1 MKEKKHKNKLEETR
15 MKKIKSTAM
24 LLAFAIL
31 LGLAALLPAATS
43 ASKPITVTVNGK
55 TVEFPD
61 VQPFVD
67 ANGRTF
73 VPVRFVS
80 EELNCE
86 VEWHPDTRT
95 VTIDRG
101 RINAKLTIGKKE
113 ITVLG
118 VTKTMNTAAQV
129 QNGRTLVPARFVAEA
144 FGCEVEWDG
153 ATRVVKITDP
163 GKDVYKIGTF
173 SIEIE
178 ESDRLSRNSVG
189 GVVVVKKSGLSLAEG
204 DSDGRPVLRVAITI
218 NENSNVDVP
227 KQRQEIEVILKQCL
241 SVKLVDEVIAY
252 AANLKT
258 IHDELDTKVW
268 GEGRYRVVV
277 GGGYGAIFMM
287 IYIN

>member
-1 MKEKKHKNKLEETR
+1 
-15 MKKIKSTAM
+15 MKKTRSTAV

-31 LGLAALLPAATS
+31 LGLAAMLPANTS

-144 FGCEVEWDG
+144 FGCEVEWNG
-153 ATRVVKITDP
+153 ATRIVKITDP
-163 GKDVYKIGTF
+163 GKDVYRIGTF
-173 SIEIE
+173 AIEIE

-204 DSDGRPVLRVAITI
+204 RSDGKPVLRITMPI
-218 NENSNVDVP
+218 YENAAVNVP
-227 KQRQEIEVILKQCL
+227 EQRREVETILKQCL
-241 SVKLVDEVIAY
+241 SIKLADEVMAY
-252 AANLKT
+252 VANIRT
-258 IHDELDTKVW
+258 IEDELSAKKWV
-268 GEGRYRVVV
+268 EGRYEVYTSGRLGVISIMV
-277 GGGYGAIFMM
+277 
-287 IYIN
+287 YIN

>member
-1 MKEKKHKNKLEETR
+1 
-15 MKKIKSTAM
+15 MKKTRSTAV
-24 LLAFAIL
+24 LLAFALL
-31 LGLAALLPAATS
+31 LGLAAMLPAATS
-43 ASKPITVTVNGK
+43 ASKPITVTINGK

-95 VTIDRG
+95 VTINRG

-144 FGCEVEWDG
+144 FGCEVEWNG
-153 ATRVVKITDP
+153 ETRVVRITDP

-178 ESDRLSRNSVG
+178 ESDSLWTNSVG
-189 GVVVVKKSGLSLAEG
+189 GLVVSKEFGLILGEG
-204 DSDGRPVLRVAITI
+204 RSDGKPVLRITMPI
-218 NENSNVDVP
+218 YENADVNVP
-227 KQRQEIEVILKQCL
+227 EQRREVEAILKQCL
-241 SVKLVDEVIAY
+241 SIKLADEVMAY
-252 AANLKT
+252 VANVRT
-258 IHDELDTKVW
+258 VEDELSAKKWV
-268 GEGRYRVVV
+268 EGRYEVYTSGRLGVISIMV
-277 GGGYGAIFMM
+277 
-287 IYIN
+287 YIN

>member
-1 MKEKKHKNKLEETR
+1 
-15 MKKIKSTAM
+15 MKKTRSTAM
-24 LLAFAIL
+24 LLTLAIL
-31 LGLAALLPAATS
+31 LGLAAMLPATTS

-55 TVEFPD
+55 TVDFPD

-144 FGCEVEWDG
+144 FGCDVEWNG

-173 SIEIE
+173 AIEIE
-178 ESDRLSRNSVG
+178 ESDILHRNSVG
-189 GVVVVKKSGLSLAEG
+189 GLEVVKKSGLMLGEG
-204 DSDGRPVLRVAITI
+204 RSDGKPVLRVTMPVD
-218 NENSNVDVP
+218 ENAAVNVAE
-227 KQRQEIEVILKQCL
+227 QRKEIEAILKQCL
-241 SVKLVDEVIAY
+241 SIKLVDEVMAY
-252 AANLKT
+252 TANLKT
-258 IHDELDTKVW
+258 IHDYLDTRIW
-268 GEGRYRVVV
+268 DEGRYRAVV

>member
-1 MKEKKHKNKLEETR
+1 
-15 MKKIKSTAM
+15 MKKTRSTAV

-31 LGLAALLPAATS
+31 LGLAAMLPANTS

-144 FGCEVEWDG
+144 FGCEVEWNG
-153 ATRVVKITDP
+153 ATRIVKITDP
-163 GKDVYKIGTF
+163 GKDVYRIGTF
-173 SIEIE
+173 AIEIE

-204 DSDGRPVLRVAITI
+204 RSDGKPVLRITMPI
-218 NENSNVDVP
+218 YENAAVNVP
-227 KQRQEIEVILKQCL
+227 EQRREVEAILKQCL
-241 SVKLVDEVIAY
+241 SIKLADEVMAY
-252 AANLKT
+252 VANIRT
-258 IHDELDTKVW
+258 IEDELSAKKWV
-268 GEGRYRVVV
+268 EGRYEVYTSGRLGVISIMV
-277 GGGYGAIFMM
+277 
-287 IYIN
+287 YIN

>member
-1 MKEKKHKNKLEETR
+1 
-15 MKKIKSTAM
+15 MKKTRSTAM
-24 LLAFAIL
+24 LLTLAIL
-31 LGLAALLPAATS
+31 LGLAALLPANTS

-55 TVEFPD
+55 TVDFPD

-101 RINAKLTIGKKE
+101 RINAKLTIGIKE

-144 FGCEVEWDG
+144 FGCEVEWNG
-153 ATRVVKITDP
+153 ATRVVTITDP

-173 SIEIE
+173 VIEIE
-178 ESDRLSRNSVG
+178 ENDHLRDNASHGLS
-189 GVVVVKKSGLSLAEG
+189 VVKKSGLILSEG
-204 DSDGRPVLRVAITI
+204 SSDGKPVLRVTMPID
-218 NENSNVDVP
+218 ENAAVDVAE
-227 KQRQEIEVILKQCL
+227 QRKETEALLKQCL
-241 SVKLVDEVIAY
+241 SAKLADEVMEY
-252 AANLKT
+252 VANVKT
-258 IHDELDTKVW
+258 IQDKLTGKKWV
-268 GEGRYRVVV
+268 EGRYEVYAS
-277 GGGYGAIFMM
+277 GGFGVISIMV
-287 IYIN
+287 YIK

>member
-1 MKEKKHKNKLEETR
+1 
-15 MKKIKSTAM
+15 MKKTRSTAV
-24 LLAFAIL
+24 LLTLAIL

-43 ASKPITVTVNGK
+43 ASKPIKVTVNGK
-55 TVEFPD
+55 TVDFPD

-118 VTKTMNTAAQV
+118 VAKTMNTAAMV

-144 FGCEVEWDG
+144 FGCDVEWNG

-173 SIEIE
+173 SIEIG
-178 ESDRLSRNSVG
+178 ESDRVYKNNTPGLD
-189 GVVVVKKSGLSLAEG
+189 VVKKSGLMLGEG
-204 DSDGRPVLRVAITI
+204 RSDGKPVLRVTI
-218 NENSNVDVP
+218 VVYENAEVDIPEMRNET
-227 KQRQEIEVILKQCL
+227 EALLKQCL
-241 SVKLVDEVIAY
+241 SVNLVDEVMAY
-252 AANLKT
+252 VASIRT
-258 IHDELDTKVW
+258 IHDELYPKKWV
-268 GEGRYRVVV
+268 EGKYEVYAS
-277 GGGYGAIFMM
+277 GGLGVISIMV
-287 IYIN
+287 YIN